1 MTNAPPSRRYSIFWM
16 PAPPVSVAVMVT
28 VGLRHQPKLTVP
40 DSTALDTG
48 AVVSTVNVDVD
59 VASSFPARSVARA
72 DSV

>member
-1 MTNAPPSRRYSIFWM
+1 MTNAPPSSRYSIFWI
-16 PAPPVSVAVMVT
+16 PAPEPSEAVIVT
-28 VGLRHQPKLTVP
+28 VGLRHQPRFTVP
-40 DSTALDTG
+40 DRTAFEVG